1 MQLNVVYY
9 RHSSV
14 NVFKNSYNPKEIC
27 LKNDLFKNYVY
38 HYIMTEKYFLQKLQY
53 EGLNLE
59 CSWFMIS
66 LKFG

>member
-27 LKNDLFKNYVY
+27 LKMIYLK
-38 HYIMTEKYFLQKLQY
+38 IMSTTIAQ
-53 EGLNLE
+53 
-59 CSWFMIS
+59 
-66 LKFG
+66 

>member
-38 HYIMTEKYFLQKLQY
+38 HYI
-53 EGLNLE
+53 
-59 CSWFMIS
+59 I
-66 LKFG
+66 